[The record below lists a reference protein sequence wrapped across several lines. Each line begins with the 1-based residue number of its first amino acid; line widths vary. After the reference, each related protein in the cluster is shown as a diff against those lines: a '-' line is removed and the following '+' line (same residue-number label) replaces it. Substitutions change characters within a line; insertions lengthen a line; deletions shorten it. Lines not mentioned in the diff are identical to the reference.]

1 MMGVTVMSNLHPGLI
16 LLATGVLAAIVPKSL
31 RKFVLAGGPLCAL
44 LAMLSIPYGTEWTV
58 PFINDTNLYLLHV
71 DRLNWVFGLIFTM
84 MAAIGGIYSMHNKS
98 WMEALASMFYAGGA
112 LGVTLCGDW
121 MTLIFFWELM
131 AASSL
136 FLIWCNNTDKSRKA
150 GFRYLMVHMTGGNLL
165 LFGIFLKVSTGDIMI
180 GNLVNGVHDAAFWLI
195 LMGIAVNAAIPPIH
209 SWLVDAYP
217 EGTITGSVFLSSFT
231 TKVAVYCLIRIF
243 AGADWLMWFGV
254 VMALYGACF
263 AIIENDMRRLLAYHI
278 VSQVGFM
285 VAGVGIGTEM
295 ALNGATAHAF
305 SHILYKSLLFMC
317 AGAIIYATG
326 IRKINQLGGL
336 YKKLPFVFICFTI
349 AAFSISG
356 VPLFNGFIS
365 KSITITAAME
375 AGHPSIELLLSLASV
390 GTFLSICMKMIY
402 FIFLG
407 KDRNVPIKNTI
418 PKNMY
423 VAMGIGAVLCTVYG
437 LFPNLLYQ
445 YLPFAI
451 EYHPYTVDHI
461 TQYIQTLGVAMVPF
475 MMYLSKMEPHSQL
488 SLDTDWLY
496 RKPFP
501 AFISGISS
509 FCCAMRDA
517 MGSLCRAVYDTF
529 NFLALNP
536 MRFLS
541 QAPRKMAH
549 SDAAIPDIYDADSYR
564 SAIGEPMMVIMTVLL
579 LMVLVFG
586 VGI

>member
-1 MMGVTVMSNLHPGLI
+1 MNNIHPGLI
-16 LLATGVLAAIVPKSL
+16 LIATGVIAAIVPKSL
-31 RKFVLAGGPLCAL
+31 RKYVLAGGPLVAL
-44 LAMLSIPYGTEWTV
+44 AAMFSLSYGAEWTI
-58 PFINDTNLYLLHV
+58 PFINDIQLHVISV
-71 DRLNWVFGLIFTM
+71 DRLNWVFGLIFSM

-98 WMEALASMFYAGGA
+98 WMEALASMCYAGGA

-136 FLIWCNNTDKSRKA
+136 FLIWCNNTAKSRKA
-150 GFRYLMVHMTGGNLL
+150 GFRYLLVHMFGGNMLL
-165 LFGIFLKVSTGDIMI
+165 AGIFLKVSAGDMLVS
-180 GNLVNGVHDAAFWLI
+180 NLSATHDAAFWLI
-195 LMGIAVNAAIPPIH
+195 LLGVAVNAAIPPIH

-243 AGADWLMWFGV
+243 AGTEWLMWFGV

-285 VAGVGIGTEM
+285 VAGVGIGTDL

-317 AGAIIYATG
+317 AGAVIYATG

-336 YKKLPFVFICFTI
+336 AKKMPFVFGCFTI

-365 KSITITAAME
+365 KSITISAAME
-375 AGHPSIELLLSLASV
+375 AGYPAIELLLQLASV
-390 GTFLSICMKMIY
+390 GTFLSITMKMIY
-402 FIFLG
+402 FIFLREG
-407 KDRNVPIKNTI
+407 KDVEIKNTI

-423 VAMGIGAVLCTVYG
+423 VAMGIGAALCTIYG
-437 LFPNLLYQ
+437 IFPDLLYR
-445 YLPFAI
+445 YLPYAM
-451 EYHPYTVDHI
+451 EYQPFTVDHI
-461 TQYIQTLGVAMVPF
+461 VQYVQLLGVSMVPF
-475 MMYLSKMEPHSQL
+475 MMYLSHMEPHEQL
-488 SLDTDWLY
+488 TLDTDWLY
-496 RKPFP
+496 RKPFV
-501 AFISGISS
+501 SLVVSISS
-509 FCCAMRDA
+509 LVCAMRA
-517 MGSLCRAVYDTF
+517 ALGEICKVVYDTF
-529 NFLALNP
+529 NYLAQNP

-541 QAPRKMAH
+541 LAPRALEGEE
-549 SDAAIPDIYDADSYR
+549 DVPDKYDADGYR
-564 SAIGEPMMVIMTVLL
+564 AIIGEPMMVIMTVFLFA
-579 LMVLVFG
+579 VIF
-586 VGI
+586 IAFI

>member
-1 MMGVTVMSNLHPGLI
+1 MSNLILHPGLI
-16 LLATGVLAAIVPKSL
+16 LIATGIIAAIVPKML
-31 RKFVLAGGPLCAL
+31 RKFVLVVGPVCSL
-44 LAMLSIPYGTEWTV
+44 LAMLNLPYGTVWTV
-58 PFINDTNLYLLHV
+58 PFINGIDLYLLQV

-84 MAAIGGIYSMHNKS
+84 MATIGGIYSMHNKS
-98 WMEALASMFYAGGA
+98 WLEALSSMLYAGGA
-112 LGVTLCGDW
+112 LGVTMCGDW

-136 FLIWCNNTDKSRKA
+136 FLIWCNNTAKSRKA
-150 GFRYLMVHMTGGNLL
+150 GFRYLMVHMAGGNLL
-165 LFGIFLKVSTGDIMI
+165 LFGIFLKVSGGDMMIANLTNTG
-180 GNLVNGVHDAAFWLI
+180 DAAFWLI
-195 LMGIAVNAAIPPIH
+195 LAGVAVNAAIPPIH
-209 SWLVDAYP
+209 GWLPDAYP

-243 AGADWLMWFGV
+243 AGTEWLMWVGV

-285 VAGVGIGTEM
+285 VAGVGVGTEM

-336 YKKLPFVFICFTI
+336 AKKMPFVCVCFVI

-356 VPLFNGFIS
+356 VPGFNGFIS

-375 AGHPSIELLLSLASV
+375 AGYPSVELLLSLASV
-390 GTFLSICMKMIY
+390 GTFLSITMKMIY

-407 KDRNVPIKNTI
+407 KDRGVLCKPI

-423 VAMGIGAVLCTVYG
+423 AAMGIGAALCTIYG

-445 YLPFAI
+445 FLPFEL
-451 EYHPYTVDHI
+451 EYHPFTVDHI
-461 TQYIQTLGVAMVPF
+461 TQYIQSLGVAMIPF
-475 MMYLSKMEPHSQL
+475 MMYLSHMEPHSQL

-496 RKPFP
+496 RKPFV
-501 AFISGISS
+501 ALVSAISS

-517 MGSLCRAVYDTF
+517 LGSLCRAIYEAF
-529 NFLALNP
+529 GPLAANPLIFLGL
-536 MRFLS
+536 
-541 QAPRKMAH
+541 APRKMAD
-549 SDAAIPDIYDADSYR
+549 SNYIPEAYDADSYR
-564 SAIGEPMMVIMTVLL
+564 PMISEPMTVIMTILL
-579 LMVLVFG
+579 LIILFFAMVF
-586 VGI
+586 